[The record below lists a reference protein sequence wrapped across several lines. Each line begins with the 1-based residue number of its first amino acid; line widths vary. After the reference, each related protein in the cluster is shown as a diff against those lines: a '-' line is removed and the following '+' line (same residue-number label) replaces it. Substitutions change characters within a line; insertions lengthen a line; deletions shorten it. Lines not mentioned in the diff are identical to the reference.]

1 MIFYSFPFLAY
12 QLLQK
17 VEDMNLKK
25 EKKVIQTWSRAST
38 IVPIMIG
45 HTVAIYNGR
54 EHVPIFITEQ
64 MVGHKLGEFSLTRVF
79 QGHIKNDRKI
89 SRRKP

>member
-54 EHVPIFITEQ
+54 DHVPIFITEQ